1 MSGASAGRVP
11 DSAAGIEGRV
21 PDSAAGLK
29 GRVLVTGAA
38 GMLGSELLLRAPSGL
53 LGVGTDLIEGPS
65 VGAPGVDLSD
75 PAAVAK
81 LFDNQGP
88 FVGAIHCAAYT
99 AVDKAEE
106 QPELAAKVNVEASRV
121 LADACR
127 QRGAHLVAVST
138 DFVFDGDKRTPYS
151 ESDAPRPLSV
161 YGRTKL
167 DGERATLDACPGAA
181 IVRTQWLYG
190 PRGKHF
196 PRTIVGYAR
205 SAGKLKVVDDQWGSP
220 TSTLELAPALWDVLV
235 ARAGGVFHAACEG
248 SCSWHGFT
256 AEILKQCGLST
267 VELSPCAT
275 DAFPRPARRPAY
287 SVLDS
292 SKLAVLRGRK
302 MADWRAALS
311 NYLAAEPL

>member
-1 MSGASAGRVP
+1 MSGANEGRGPAV
-11 DSAAGIEGRV
+11 AAGVE
-21 PDSAAGLK
+21 

-38 GMLGSELLLRAPSGL
+38 GMLGSELLLRAPRGYV
-53 LGVGTDLIEGPS
+53 GVGTDLIEGPS
-65 VGAPGVDLSD
+65 VDAPGVDLSD
-75 PAAVAK
+75 EAAVAK
-81 LFDNQGP
+81 LFDTHGP

-121 LADACR
+121 LASICR
-127 QRGAHLVAVST
+127 ARGAHLVAVST

-151 ESDAPRPLSV
+151 ESDAANPLSV

-167 DGERATLDACPGAA
+167 DGERATLAACPGAA

-205 SAGKLKVVDDQWGSP
+205 STGKLKVVDDQWGAP
-220 TSTLELAPALWDVLV
+220 TTTLELAPALWDVLV
-235 ARAGGVFHAACEG
+235 ARASGVFHGACEG

-256 AEILKQCGLST
+256 AEILAQCGLAS
-267 VELSPCAT
+267 VELTPCGT

-287 SVLDS
+287 SVLDA
-292 SKLAVLRGRK
+292 SKLAALRGRRF
-302 MADWRAALS
+302 ADWRTALK
-311 NYLAAEPL
+311 NYLAVEPL

>member
-1 MSGASAGRVP
+1 MSSER
-11 DSAAGIEGRV
+11 EGRV
-21 PDSAAGLK
+21 PGRAAGVEGRELGRAAGVE

-38 GMLGSELLLRAPSGL
+38 GMLGSELLLRAPRGCV
-53 LGVGTDLIEGPS
+53 GIGTDLVEGPS
-65 VGAPGVDLSD
+65 VKAPGVDLSD
-75 PAAVAK
+75 PAAVAR
-81 LFDNQGP
+81 LFDTHGP

-106 QPELAAKVNVEASRV
+106 QPELAGKVNVEASRV
-121 LADACR
+121 LASACR
-127 QRGAHLVAVST
+127 ERGAHLVAVST
-138 DFVFDGDKRTPYS
+138 DFVFDGEKRTPYV
-151 ESDAPRPLSV
+151 ESDPPRPLSV

-167 DGERATLDACPGAA
+167 EGERATLAACPNAA

-205 SAGKLKVVDDQWGSP
+205 SAGKLKVVDDQWGAP

-235 ARAGGVFHAACEG
+235 ARASGVYHGACEG

-256 AEILKQCGLST
+256 AEILARCGLSA
-267 VELSPCAT
+267 VELTPCTT

-287 SVLDS
+287 SVLDA
-292 SKLAVLRGRK
+292 SKLAALRGRR
-302 MADWRAALS
+302 MADWRTALS

>member
-1 MSGASAGRVP
+1 MSGAR
-11 DSAAGIEGRV
+11 EGRE
-21 PDSAAGLK
+21 SSRAASVQ

-38 GMLGSELLLRAPSGL
+38 GMLGSELLLRVPQGCR
-53 LGVGTDLIEGPS
+53 GVGADLIEAPS
-65 VGAPGVDLSD
+65 VAAAGVDISD
-75 PAAVAK
+75 GVAVAK
-81 LFDNQGP
+81 LFDTHGP

-121 LADACR
+121 LATICR
-127 QRGAHLVAVST
+127 ERGVRLVAVST
-138 DFVFDGDKRTPYS
+138 DFVFDGEKRTPYV

-167 DGERATLDACPGAA
+167 EGELATFAACPDAA

-205 SAGKLKVVDDQWGSP
+205 SAGKLKVVDDQWGAP
-220 TSTLELAPALWDVLV
+220 TSTLELAPALWDVLL
-235 ARAGGVFHAACEG
+235 ARASGVFHGACEG

-256 AEILKQCGLST
+256 AEILAQCGLAS
-267 VELSPCAT
+267 VELTACGS
-275 DAFPRPARRPAY
+275 DAYPRPARRPAY
-287 SVLDS
+287 SVLDA
-292 SKLAVLRGRK
+292 SKLAALRGRRF
-302 MADWRAALS
+302 ADWRTALK
-311 NYLAAEPL
+311 NYLAVEPL